1 MRHHIQMMAM
11 TLANE
16 QDQEKKMVNIKI
28 RGYSGM
34 MMEVKNVKQLLIK
47 VTGMGYGCFGIR
59 IIKKNI

>member
-1 MRHHIQMMAM
+1 
-11 TLANE
+11 
-16 QDQEKKMVNIKI
+16 MVNIKI